1 MLIYWIWLAT
11 RTGLSDRVRKELLEH
26 FRDPE
31 DMYFAAEDAFDHLDK
46 ISREVKDALADK
58 DLSEARQIL
67 DQCTRSDI
75 HILTYQDAA
84 YPLRLKNIPDP
95 PMVLYYRGNLP
106 DCDASPLIGVVGT
119 RKASAYGLGVAKR
132 MGYQIAKCGGT
143 VVSGMASGIDGA
155 AMQAALTAG
164 GCVIGVL
171 GCGVDVVY
179 PQANRGLYADVERYG
194 CLISEFPPG
203 SAPEGWHFPK
213 RNRIISGISCGVL
226 VVEAPLRSGSLITA
240 RSAADQGRDVFVVPG
255 NIDVLTF
262 AGSNRLIREGA
273 MLVTTGWEI
282 MCEYEAQYPDK
293 IIREDAPS
301 KQAGYPDE
309 AAKSGEADKK
319 AEKPV
324 KKHAAPEPEKK
335 VIDNGGS
342 APYSDLNKP
351 KPVLS
356 QTEQRIV
363 DALTREPRL
372 VDDVIAET
380 QLQAAGVLSALTMLE
395 IRGLVT
401 RHPGKRI
408 SLKQGK

>member
-1 MLIYWIWLAT
+1 MLIHWIWLAT
-11 RTGLSDRVRKELLEH
+11 RNGVSDRVRKDLLEH

-31 DMYFAAEDAFDHLDK
+31 DVYFAAEDAFDHLEGVT
-46 ISREVKDALADK
+46 REIRDALADK
-58 DLSEARQIL
+58 NLSEARQIL
-67 DQCTRSDI
+67 DQCARSDI
-75 HILTYQDAA
+75 HILTYRDAA
-84 YPLRLKNIPDP
+84 YPVRLRNIPDP

-106 DCDASPLIGVVGT
+106 DFDASPLIAVVGT

-143 VVSGMASGIDGA
+143 VVSGMASGIDSA
-155 AMQAALTAG
+155 AMQAALTGEGA
-164 GCVIGVL
+164 VIGVL

-179 PQANRGLYADVERYG
+179 PQSNRGLYADAERYG

-226 VVEAPLRSGSLITA
+226 VVEAPVGSGSLITA

-255 NIDVLTF
+255 NIDVPSF
-262 AGSNRLIREGA
+262 VGSNRLIREGA
-273 MLVTTGWEI
+273 MLVTSGWEI
-282 MCEYEAQYPDK
+282 MCEYEAQFPDK
-293 IIREDAPS
+293 ILREDAPS

-309 AAKSGEADKK
+309 AAKPAEIPEKT
-319 AEKPV
+319 EKPV
-324 KKHAAPEPEKK
+324 KKPKGDTGKQKK
-335 VIDNGGS
+335 VIDNSAS

-351 KPVLS
+351 KPDLS
-356 QTEQRIV
+356 ETEQKIV

-380 QLQAAGVLSALTMLE
+380 MLPAAGVLSTLTMLE
-395 IRGLVT
+395 IRGIVA

-408 SLKQGK
+408 SLK